1 MNYIS
6 ILQNEPERLLE
17 IYNTILGGFNME
29 LGLQGKSVF
38 VAAASKGLGKAS
50 ALEFAK
56 EGADVTIASRSIE
69 QLQQAQQDIAS
80 KVGVTVHI
88 VQMDVN
94 DSKQIEEAIQQ
105 TVERTGRLDV
115 LVTNAGGP
123 PGGIFADMEDEQ
135 WQQAFEQNLLST
147 IRLIRTALPALQD
160 HEGGRIVNIAS
171 SSVKQ
176 PIDGLILSNVFRA
189 GIQALTKTLSSEYGK
204 KGILINTVAPGR
216 IATDRIIELD
226 SQRAASEQISIDELQ
241 ARAATQI
248 PLGRMGT
255 PEEFARMVVFYGSFA
270 NTYVTGQSLI
280 VDGGTIKAL

>member
-1 MNYIS
+1 M
-6 ILQNEPERLLE
+6 E
-17 IYNTILGGFNME
+17 INNTILGGFDME
-29 LGLQGKSVF
+29 LGLQDKSVF
-38 VAAASKGLGKAS
+38 VAAASKGLGRAS
-50 ALEFAK
+50 ALEFAR
-56 EGADVTIASRSIE
+56 EGARVTIASRNIE
-69 QLQQAQQDIAS
+69 QLQEAQQEIAS
-80 KVGVTVHI
+80 ATGVTVDI

-94 DSKQIEEAIQQ
+94 DATQIQLAIAQ
-105 TVERTGRLDV
+105 VIERTSRLDV

-123 PGGIFADMEDEQ
+123 PGGTFADMADEH

-147 IRLIRTALPALQD
+147 IRLIRAALPALQAD
-160 HEGGRIVNIAS
+160 GGGRIVNIAS

-189 GIQALTKTLSSEYGK
+189 GIQALTKTLSSEYGH

-216 IATDRIIELD
+216 IATDRILELD
-226 SQRAASEQISIDELQ
+226 SKRAADQQISVEQLQ
-241 ARAATQI
+241 AQATAQI

-280 VDGGTIKAL
+280 VDGGTIRAL